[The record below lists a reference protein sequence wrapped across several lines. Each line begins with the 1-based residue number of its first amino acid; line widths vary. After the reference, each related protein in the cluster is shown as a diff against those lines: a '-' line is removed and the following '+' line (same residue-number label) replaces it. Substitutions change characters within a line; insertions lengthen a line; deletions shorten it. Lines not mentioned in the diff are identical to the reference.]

1 MEWFAMSSKFYIDL
15 DDQGVSEAAQT
26 LLMRV
31 CGYIAD
37 NETGGYIAKSALK
50 KLGLSRLSR
59 RVDEL
64 IGERIMI
71 ETVDGSGYNVPAWPK
86 WNGPLER
93 QVRKRKADRER
104 IAEKRA
110 EAENVARHPSD
121 KKAMSHDHIDSNK
134 NKSGYLERERYVS
147 NAPANEP
154 PSPSTP
160 PEPRCPQHLDNPTT
174 AACRPCGDARRAR
187 QAWDAEQDRAR
198 KLAISEAARESA
210 ITRSLAIADCG
221 MCDDEGYLGTILC
234 DHDPETPER
243 AQRGIEECRRAL
255 RKGA

>member
-93 QVRKRKADRER
+93 QVKKRKADRER

-110 EAENVARHPSD
+110 EAEMSRDIRAT
-121 KKAMSHDHIDSNK
+121 KK
-134 NKSGYLERERYVS
+134 
-147 NAPANEP
+147 
-154 PSPSTP
+154 
-160 PEPRCPQHLDNPTT
+160 RCRMTT
-174 AACRPCGDARRAR
+174 
-187 QAWDAEQDRAR
+187 
-198 KLAISEAARESA
+198 
-210 ITRSLAIADCG
+210 
-221 MCDDEGYLGTILC
+221 
-234 DHDPETPER
+234 
-243 AQRGIEECRRAL
+243 
-255 RKGA
+255 

>member
-93 QVRKRKADRER
+93 QVKKRKADRER

-110 EAENVARHPSD
+110 EGENVARHQRD
-121 KKAMSHDHIDSNK
+121 KNAMSHNHIDSNK

-147 NAPANEP
+147 NAPANESP
-154 PSPSTP
+154 NPSTP
-160 PEPRCPQHLDNPTT
+160 PEPRCPQHLHNPTT

-187 QAWDAEQDRAR
+187 QTWDTEQERAR
-198 KLAISEAARESA
+198 KLAVSESA
-210 ITRSLAIADCG
+210 RQSALARSLAIADCG
-221 MCDDEGYLGTILC
+221 MCDDEGYLGTTVC
-234 DHDPETPER
+234 DHDPSVEDRVARGSAKVR
-243 AQRGIEECRRAL
+243 AAL